1 MKFIGQHIYQL
12 IARFRSDVYLE
23 DIDTGTIVSGGNLG
37 LDSNNKI
44 VKNTVSGG
52 GDFTLTADSGSN
64 QTISTGNT
72 MDIAGGNA
80 ISTVVS
86 ATDTVTIN
94 HDDTSSQ
101 ASVIN
106 GVTSR
111 GFISSI
117 GLDTYGHVTSIGT
130 RDDRALTYVDS
141 ITFTSDE
148 DSTTQFIASPGS
160 LDIRIDS
167 DGESTSVLRVQSGTS
182 TVATFDESGNLSLTG
197 RILQKS
203 GNTVPNKGGAGDVL
217 VNDGGEPKVR
227 TRSEFIGD
235 LSGQAASDFDLNS
248 NKLTNVA
255 APTND
260 ADAANKSY
268 VDGRKITDFTAPT
281 SDVSVNSQKITNVAT
296 PAASTDAA
304 TKGYV
309 DGREVTNLTAPT
321 SSFSM
326 NSQKITSLA
335 TPTASTDAAT
345 KSYADRPNKLIQVYS
360 INFKDDIGTDEHF
373 LPFNSTA
380 ERTSSTH
387 EDVAVLMPYAGKLKE
402 IHYRNNFNASS
413 ATATWKIVKC
423 PKDLVVN
430 TTNTTTLD
438 TQTTAGPTNTASGA
452 NNVRK
457 ITFDSD
463 AAFAQH
469 DLIAISMQHD
479 SDVTSGNKTFWVTAI
494 FEFDVSTVSE

>member
-1 MKFIGQHIYQL
+1 MKFIGQHIYQF

-44 VKNTVSGG
+44 VKNTVS
-52 GDFTLTADSGSN
+52 SGSSGD
-64 QTISTGNT
+64 ITGVDLT
-72 MDIAGGNA
+72 GGNA
-80 ISTVVS
+80 ITITSETNTTSGNYS
-86 ATDTVTIN
+86 ATIN
-94 HDDTSSQ
+94 HSDTSSQ
-101 ASVIN
+101 SSVIN
-106 GVTSR
+106 GVSGR
-111 GFISSI
+111 GFIRSI
-117 GLDTYGHVTSIGT
+117 SLDTYGHVTGIDT
-130 RDDRALTYVDS
+130 RDDSSLTNVNS
-141 ITFTSDE
+141 ITFVEDE
-148 DSTTQFIASPGS
+148 GDTTQFIASPGS

-167 DGESTSVLRVQSGTS
+167 DGESTSVLRVKSGAS
-182 TVATFDESGNLSLTG
+182 TVATFDESGNLTLNG
-197 RILQKS
+197 RIVQKDGDS
-203 GNTVPNKGGAGDVL
+203 VPNKGSAGDIL

-255 APTND
+255 TPTND

-360 INFKDDIGTDEHF
+360 INFKDDIATAEHF

-380 ERTSSTH
+380 ERTSNTH

-402 IHYRNNFNASS
+402 IHYRTNFNSS
-413 ATATWKIVKC
+413 GATATWKLVRC
-423 PKDLVVN
+423 PKTATVN
-430 TTNTTTLD
+430 TTNTVTLD
-438 TQTTAGPTNTASGA
+438 TQTTTGPTNTASGA
-452 NNVRK
+452 NNIKKV
-457 ITFDSD
+457 TFDAD
-463 AAFAQH
+463 AAFDQH
-469 DLIAISMQHD
+469 DLIAISIQHD
-479 SDVTSGNKTFWVTAI
+479 SDVTAGNKIFYVTAI